1 MAVHKRTEMLLAPVA
16 AQQLLHLA
24 AAVVVTGADGL
35 PVSLLNLI
43 ESEPVATQVAVV
55 ALATQHQK

>member
-1 MAVHKRTEMLLAPVA
+1 MAVHKHMEMLLAPVA
-16 AQQLLHLA
+16 LQQDLPLVV
-24 AAVVVTGADGL
+24 AVVAIGVVGL

-43 ESEPVATQVAVV
+43 ESEPVGTQVAVV